1 MHDGL
6 VIWKTQNRVFHIAFG
21 SRRWK
26 WCGNANQLTVFRRCV
41 VKNVIAEDTELCT
54 RGVIGRRVG
63 FKFPFLK
70 KSFGSSPNG
79 CTRDESIALCMF
91 MLRGRGVI
99 GSMTVSKTVGYGSRP
114 YVRVKS
120 DHLHFSKL
128 TYQKLLEKCSCVVAE
143 SVDA

>member
-1 MHDGL
+1 MCN
-6 VIWKTQNRVFHIAFG
+6 VAVVWKTQDRVFHIAFG

-26 WCGNANQLTVFRRCV
+26 WSGNANQLTVFRRCV

-91 MLRGRGVI
+91 LLRERSVNWFWSNVI
-99 GSMTVSKTVGYGSRP
+99 
-114 YVRVKS
+114 
-120 DHLHFSKL
+120 
-128 TYQKLLEKCSCVVAE
+128 
-143 SVDA
+143 SVDTNN